1 MKQIQASVVQTLDS
15 AIYWINHYPV
25 EKCWGKP
32 IAISSGE
39 GFIRCR
45 DSVIHLLNNWGQIIM
60 SACNNEHEAGQ
71 LAMFSSS
78 PCEIVILA
86 NFYTK
91 KYNHSLPSL
100 PSLPL

>member
-1 MKQIQASVVQTLDS
+1 
-15 AIYWINHYPV
+15 
-25 EKCWGKP
+25 
-32 IAISSGE
+32 
-39 GFIRCR
+39 
-45 DSVIHLLNNWGQIIM
+45 M

-86 NFYTK
+86 NFCTK

-100 PSLPL
+100 PLWRAVLVSGFTGFG